1 MTLARVMA
9 SIADAQGRGHFQS
22 EEVSL
27 LSPNASVIDC
37 LDVILN
43 FGKDRLTA
51 RGSKSRESGCCWEY
65 QLPKIDQR
73 SWWLELDTRVRSLLT
88 AQLTRMQRFTENRVC
103 ACFLHSTWSPARYMR
118 RMAFLWWPCTD
129 GKVKDNKSQVCFPT
143 DLMVFK
149 NVQHLWLICPHLAF
163 LSFLCLSFF

>member
-73 SWWLELDTRVRSLLT
+73 SWWLELDTRGSVSVDCTTDPNAEVYWESGLCLFSAFDLIPCKIYEENGFSLV
-88 AQLTRMQRFTENRVC
+88 A
-103 ACFLHSTWSPARYMR
+103 LHRW
-118 RMAFLWWPCTD
+118 
-129 GKVKDNKSQVCFPT
+129 KSQRQQITGLFPNWF
-143 DLMVFK
+143 DG
-149 NVQHLWLICPHLAF
+149 I
-163 LSFLCLSFF
+163 